1 MEDWK
6 KSKLIIVPD
15 TGKGETIEEAKAFER
30 FINELKNTD
39 LSKYQKMI
47 SKGNNI
53 TYKKLTIEKAFNDFL
68 QYKERYKQLK
78 EDTLNDY
85 KTTYNYLMLFLDKT
99 DDVLKINETFSII
112 FLDTMTKLPKNLLK
126 KPEFKDKTLKQ
137 ILEITERN
145 NFELL
150 NNKTINKHKNNLS
163 EFCKYL
169 ITYKKVMKYNPFSNL
184 EDLKTTESKKEIFDI
199 VEIQRMFN
207 DNEFFDN
214 EDKDFLKIALCTGL
228 RVKEISNIKK
238 KDIKNNIISI
248 KDSKTKSGIR
258 QIPIH
263 SIIQDLEVFKNM
275 KNLKE
280 EDFIFYG
287 GKTSDSISKKLNR
300 KIKNFTN
307 DNPNKTLHSL
317 RGNFVSL
324 LYKNKTFIPILKKLV
339 GHTQKQ
345 DVTFYVY
352 NKDFVDIEELMKAI

>member
-1 MEDWK
+1 
-6 KSKLIIVPD
+6 
-15 TGKGETIEEAKAFER
+15 
-30 FINELKNTD
+30 
-39 LSKYQKMI
+39 
-47 SKGNNI
+47 
-53 TYKKLTIEKAFNDFL
+53 
-68 QYKERYKQLK
+68 
-78 EDTLNDY
+78 
-85 KTTYNYLMLFLDKT
+85 
-99 DDVLKINETFSII
+99 
-112 FLDTMTKLPKNLLK
+112 
-126 KPEFKDKTLKQ
+126 
-137 ILEITERN
+137 
-145 NFELL
+145 
-150 NNKTINKHKNNLS
+150 
-163 EFCKYL
+163 
-169 ITYKKVMKYNPFSNL
+169 MKYNPFSNL
-184 EDLKTTESKKEIFDI
+184 EDLKTIESKKEIFDI

-228 RVKEISNIKK
+228 RVSEISNIKK

-248 KDSKTKSGIR
+248 TDSKTKSGIR

-307 DNPNKTLHSL
+307 DNPNKTLHSF

-352 NKDFVDIEELMKAI
+352 NKDFVDIEELIKAIENIDFTPYFSNYDRIKEIKKTIMDIL